1 MTAAGRQAFEA
12 AIGHREIGQHE
23 LEIEPLEVA
32 PGIDAPFGMRVRRVL
47 ERADHVQQGIGVPQP
62 REVFGRQ
69 LLGADVAL
77 GRRRWRGQVHVG
89 HVGMDDLL
97 RLEDL
102 GQPVESLVGDLDD
115 AHVHGDPA
123 VAAGLGMT
131 SRQRV
136 EDRGLAR
143 PGKAD
148 DGDLHGQ
155 YPAAGSTTLSSVSP
169 RAKRPRLSQ
178 NSSMLRSRTRPLDHA
193 VCGVTMTFGRS

>member
-1 MTAAGRQAFEA
+1 MNSRSSRSRSRRGSTLPSGCGCDASSNARTTCSRASESRSRARCSAGSSS
-12 AIGHREIGQHE
+12 
-23 LEIEPLEVA
+23 
-32 PGIDAPFGMRVRRVL
+32 
-47 ERADHVQQGIGVPQP
+47 VPTWP
-62 REVFGRQ
+62 SVDGR
-69 LLGADVAL
+69 
-77 GRRRWRGQVHVG
+77 WCGQVHVG

-102 GQPVESLVGDLDD
+102 GQPIESLVGDLDD

-123 VAAGLGMT
+123 VAAGLGVT
-131 SRQRV
+131 ARQRV
-136 EDRGLAR
+136 EDGGLAR

-178 NSSMLRSRTRPLDHA
+178 NSSMLRSRTRPLDQA